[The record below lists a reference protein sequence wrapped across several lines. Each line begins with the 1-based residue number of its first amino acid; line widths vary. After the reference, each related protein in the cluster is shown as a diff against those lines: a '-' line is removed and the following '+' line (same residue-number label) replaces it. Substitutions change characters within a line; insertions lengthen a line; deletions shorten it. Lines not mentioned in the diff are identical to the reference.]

1 MPEQLLTVAQVAEY
15 LNVNEFTIY
24 QKVADGRLPAFK
36 FGNQWRFKKTRI
48 EKWLKTNANLPGLR
62 KKTRV
67 PK

>member
-1 MPEQLLTVAQVAEY
+1 M
-15 LNVNEFTIY
+15 
-24 QKVADGRLPAFK
+24 VADGRLPAFK

-48 EKWLKTNANLPGLR
+48 EKWLNTNANLPGLR

>member
-1 MPEQLLTVAQVAEY
+1 MPAQLLTVAQVAEY

-24 QKVADGRLPAFK
+24 RMVADGRLPAFK
-36 FGNQWRFKKTRI
+36 VGNQWRFKKRLI
-48 EKWLKTNANLPGLR
+48 EKWLKTNANVPGIR